1 MRRRGQGKK
10 GKRKTKSKRQI
21 QEDSLKDIY
30 TGKKKK
36 KKVTRDREGKER
48 EGKGGKEGAVSKW
61 GSCGGSGRVAKVVKM
76 GIMVSKTIT
85 TCEECRGKGKIIK
98 DKCKL
103 CKGKGVVEDV
113 KVLDIDVEKG
123 VPEGHRYVFK
133 GEADEYV
140 KFIIINSLEL
150 RQVM

>member
-1 MRRRGQGKK
+1 MFDFLGRRGQGHQ
-10 GKRKTKSKRQI
+10 GPRKAKSVLQLL
-21 QEDSLKDIY
+21 ELSLKDIY
-30 TGKKKK
+30 NGIKKKM
-36 KKVTRDREGKER
+36 KVTRDRVCKEC
-48 EGKGGKEGAVSKW
+48 EGKGGKEDSITQC

-76 GIMVSKTIT
+76 GFMVSQTIT

-123 VPEGHRYVFK
+123 VHKPK
-133 GEADEYV
+133 
-140 KFIIINSLEL
+140 
-150 RQVM
+150 

>member
-1 MRRRGQGKK
+1 M
-10 GKRKTKSKRQI
+10 
-21 QEDSLKDIY
+21 
-30 TGKKKK
+30 
-36 KKVTRDREGKER
+36 KVTRDRVCKEC
-48 EGKGGKEGAVSKW
+48 EGKGGKEDSVSQC

-76 GIMVSKTIT
+76 GFMVSQTIT